1 MIAKKIEEV
10 CIYIIIY
17 LYMHHSF
24 RDINY
29 NMYMY
34 IPEDMIAAR
43 IRRQKHINT
52 LFVPAIAL
60 YDAKLGSD
68 VS

>member
-1 MIAKKIEEV
+1 
-10 CIYIIIY
+10 
-17 LYMHHSF
+17 
-24 RDINY
+24 
-29 NMYMY
+29 MYMY